1 MLPQEALTGGAGDR
15 EKDGGNGKT
24 TDTEVKGQNDKG
36 SAADDVMRS
45 SSAEVK
51 GQTEP

>member
-1 MLPQEALTGGAGDR
+1 MLPQVNLTGGAGSV
-15 EKDGGNGKT
+15 KT

-36 SAADDVMRS
+36 STADDVMRS

-51 GQTEP
+51 GQTDKTEP